1 MLCIYLAFSVI
12 ANLITCAHV
21 SDNVDYNDVIFVT
34 RPNQALFQSQSDLE
48 FLEEN
53 FQKFQESICNF
64 L

>member
-12 ANLITCAHV
+12 ANLITFAHV

-53 FQKFQESICNF
+53 FQKFLESICNF